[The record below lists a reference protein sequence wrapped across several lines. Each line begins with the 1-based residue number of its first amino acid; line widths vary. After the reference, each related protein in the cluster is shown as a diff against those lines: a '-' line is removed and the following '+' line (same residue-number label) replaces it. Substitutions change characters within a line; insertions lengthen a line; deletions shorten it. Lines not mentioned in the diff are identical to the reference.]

1 MTLVQHGAVSIIG
14 YVGVRSLPDPGRV
27 QGRRGV
33 VNIEHCTG
41 AAMHSNG
48 RVEGLN
54 NRVRLIVRRGFG
66 FHIANA
72 ALALVML
79 TCGPINLELPHQK
92 RPAHPHR

>member
-1 MTLVQHGAVSIIG
+1 MGRLAPIEM
-14 YVGVRSLPDPGRV
+14 PDPGRV

-92 RPAHPHR
+92 RFDRPH